1 MKRRD
6 EIIWNNISRLTKEK
20 GWSLTKLAKEAGT
33 NTSALNN
40 IKSGVRGIGND
51 LLKKF
56 ADAFKVDQAVLLS
69 EPITSPTKEGKTV
82 SEGTSREIMLLF
94 ETMRDA
100 MKEQSKRLDDQTR
113 HIEDAVKVITRYKN
127 ELQTIQESN
136 ASLNQAIDS
145 INETLIRIKGRM
157 ADAARSGRVEDL
169 GGVAVN
175 D

>member
-6 EIIWNNISRLTKEK
+6 EIIWNNINRISKEK
-20 GWSLTKLAKEAGT
+20 GWNLTRLAKEAGT

-69 EPITSPTKEGKTV
+69 ESIISPTKEGKTLP
-82 SEGTSREIMLLF
+82 EGTSNDLLVLLI
-94 ETMRDA
+94 
-100 MKEQSKRLDDQTR
+100 KEQSKRMDEMQIMINRVMDVT
-113 HIEDAVKVITRYKN
+113 TRYRN
-127 ELQTIQESN
+127 EVDQLGAVVGAMNNRIAGIKTNLLNYAITGDIQE
-136 ASLNQAIDS
+136 L
-145 INETLIRIKGRM
+145 KK
-157 ADAARSGRVEDL
+157 
-169 GGVAVN
+169 VAG

>member
-69 EPITSPTKEGKTV
+69 ESIISPTKEEKTLP
-82 SEGTSREIMLLF
+82 EGTSNDLLVLLI
-94 ETMRDA
+94 
-100 MKEQSKRLDDQTR
+100 KEQSKTHGR
-113 HIEDAVKVITRYKN
+113 
-127 ELQTIQESN
+127 N
-136 ASLNQAIDS
+136 ADY
-145 INETLIRIKGRM
+145 
-157 ADAARSGRVEDL
+157 D
-169 GGVAVN
+169 
-175 D
+175 